1 MDSGKH
7 TATEHGELA
16 ALQQRNRRLES
27 AVEEL
32 EMLTQIAS
40 AVSSNESVRST
51 IEFVVRQCV
60 KRLRVEQGDIRLF
73 EEENKKK
80 PLQTVYRQA
89 SESRQLTAF
98 SISDQILGWMLKHN
112 APLLINDT
120 RKDDRLRTV
129 HETHP
134 SVRSLLRIPLRFN
147 GKFTGL
153 LTVINKKSED
163 GFTAEDERLL
173 GLIATQ
179 AAPILQTVRLLD
191 DLRKERTQ
199 LSEENENLW
208 RHVQTDFSSDGI
220 IGAGEAMQRVLTL
233 IAQIRDTSVDVLIT
247 GESGTGKE
255 LIAKTIHFNSPRA
268 RCPFIAM
275 NCAALPENLV
285 ESELFGIEK
294 GVATG
299 VDKRLGQFEAANS
312 GTLFLDEIGDLN
324 LSAQAKI
331 LRVLQERTVR
341 RVGGRAEIPVDVRVL
356 AATNKDLDEE
366 IKNDAFREDLLYRL
380 NVIHLHLPALRERR
394 SDIVELAHWFL
405 RTQSKALGFEPV
417 TISEAAEERLRTAPW
432 PGNVR
437 QVQNEMKRLAIC
449 VRGRPIE
456 VEDLSPGIRMA
467 SESVGVEDLESGGSL
482 EDAMGNYEKR
492 LLEEALAK
500 NDYNQ
505 AKTAWALGLSRQG
518 LFKKL
523 KRFGVQTRESAA
535 SG

>member
-1 MDSGKH
+1 MDSAKK
-7 TATEHGELA
+7 TATEHDQLA
-16 ALQQRNRRLES
+16 VLQQRNSRLEH

-40 AVSSNESVRST
+40 AVSSSESVQST
-51 IEFVVRQCV
+51 IQFIVRQCV
-60 KRLRVEQGDIRLF
+60 KRLNVDQGDIRLF

-80 PLQTVYRQA
+80 PLQTVHRQA
-89 SESRQLTAF
+89 SESRELTAF
-98 SISDQILGWMLKHN
+98 SMSDQILGWMLKHN
-112 APLLINDT
+112 APLMINDV

-129 HETHP
+129 RETHP
-134 SVRSLLRIPLRFN
+134 SMHSLLSIPLRFK

-153 LTVINKKSED
+153 LTVINKKSEG

-191 DLRKERTQ
+191 DLRQERTQ
-199 LSEENENLW
+199 LAEENQQLW
-208 RHVQTDFSSDGI
+208 RQVQTDFSSDRI
-220 IGAGEAMQRVLTL
+220 IGTGQAMQRVLTL

-275 NCAALPENLV
+275 NCAALPESLV

-299 VDKRLGQFEAANS
+299 VDKRLGQFESANT

-324 LSAQAKI
+324 LGAQAKI
-331 LRVLQERTVR
+331 LRVLQERKIR
-341 RVGGRAEIPVDVRVL
+341 RVGGRQEIPVDVRVL

-366 IKNDAFREDLLYRL
+366 IKNETFREDLLYRL
-380 NVIHLHLPALRERR
+380 NVIHLHLPPLRERR
-394 SDIVELAHWFL
+394 GDIVELAHWFL
-405 RTQSKALGFEPV
+405 RTQSKALNFEPV
-417 TISEAAEERLRTAPW
+417 TISTAAEECLRSAPW

-456 VEDLSPGIRMA
+456 VEDLST
-467 SESVGVEDLESGGSL
+467 GVRRGTEEPACDDLDEGGSL
-482 EDAMGNYEKR
+482 EAAMGSYEKR

-500 NDYNQ
+500 NHYNQ
-505 AKTAWALGLSRQG
+505 AQTARSLGLSRQG

-535 SG
+535 AG